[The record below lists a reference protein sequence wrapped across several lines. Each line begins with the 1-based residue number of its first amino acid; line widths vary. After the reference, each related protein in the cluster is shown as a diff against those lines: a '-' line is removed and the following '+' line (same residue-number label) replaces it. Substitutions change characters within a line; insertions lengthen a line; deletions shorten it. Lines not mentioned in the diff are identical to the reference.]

1 MPYIMRLSITRSMRD
16 LMGDESS
23 PLAVDAS
30 NNFKAIIGLK
40 KPHKPPVTNLR
51 PVHKKI

>member
-1 MPYIMRLSITRSMRD
+1 MRD
-16 LMGDESS
+16 LMSNESS
-23 PLAVDAS
+23 PLAIDTA
-30 NNFKAIIGLK
+30 NNFKPIIGLK